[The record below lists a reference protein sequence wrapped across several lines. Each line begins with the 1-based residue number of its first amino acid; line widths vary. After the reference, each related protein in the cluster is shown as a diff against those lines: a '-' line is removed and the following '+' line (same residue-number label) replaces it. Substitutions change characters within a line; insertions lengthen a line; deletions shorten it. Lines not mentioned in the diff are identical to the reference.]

1 MQLVI
6 VESPTK
12 AGTIKTYLG
21 KGYKVVASVGHIR
34 DLPKSTLGVDID
46 NGFAPK
52 YINIRGKGD
61 LIKDLKKDAKAAD
74 VVYLATDPD
83 REGEAISWHLSQAL
97 DLPAEK
103 IKRASFNEIT
113 KTAVKAAVKNPREI
127 DMNLVD
133 SQQARRILDRI
144 VGYKLS
150 PVLWKK
156 IKSGLSAG
164 RVQSVATRFIVERE
178 NEIRAFVPEEY
189 WSIDATLI
197 TGAKKTVKAA
207 FFGDKKGKIDIHN
220 ATEAQKILDAI
231 NAGVFTV
238 ESIKKSERIKNP
250 TPPFTTSTLLQEA
263 NRRLNFQAAKTM
275 RTAQE
280 LYEGI
285 NVGEKGTHGLITY
298 MRTDSLRIADSAQAA
313 AKEYIVGKY
322 GADAYPPSPR
332 TYKSKTDAQDAH
344 EAIRP
349 SDLTLEPDSIKSY
362 LTSEQYRLYKL
373 IWDRF
378 VSSQMASAILD
389 TVNVSIENSGYIF
402 RANGYTVKKYGYMAV
417 YEEKTDDE
425 EKEDGAEKALPQ
437 MNEKDVLAKKEVLP
451 LQHFTQP
458 PARYNEASFVKM
470 LEEKGIGRPSTI
482 PPTITT
488 IIQRGYVE
496 RDGKSL
502 IPTPLGEMTTKLMLD
517 HFGDIVDYGFTAKM
531 EDSLDDVASGDASMI
546 SLPKEFYDGFE
557 KDLKKAEQNIDKQNY
572 ALPVKET
579 GIICDKCGRMMVE
592 KSGRF
597 GKFAACPGYPECR
610 NTKPLDKDGKPAT
623 PEQPEEPK
631 AAPEGVIC
639 PICSSPMVIRKGRFG
654 TFYACEKYP
663 ECKGTKQI
671 AKEIDVPCPKCNAK
685 IVIKH
690 GRKKSVFYS
699 CERYPECDFSTWD
712 VPQPEKCPD
721 CGGLLIKKKG
731 KETVVCYN
739 EKCGYKA

>member
-349 SDLTLEPDSIKSY
+349 SDLTLEPDSIKGY

-378 VSSQMASAILD
+378 ISSQMASAILD
-389 TVNVSIENSGYIF
+389 TVNVSIENSGYTF

-546 SLPKEFYDGFE
+546 SLLKEFYDGFE
-557 KDLKKAEQNIDKQNY
+557 KDLEKAEQNIDKQNY

-623 PEQPEEPK
+623 TEQPEEPK